1 MNQTFSETINLKA
14 FEKDVWKIKLESI
27 CPSQRAIFKNLP
39 IFLLLNSCMQLSMVR
54 EAGSVFKGW
63 NEGKIMFAPTY
74 KYSHNSDSYVGET
87 ANSKKKRRTPSWYIS
102 VSSQNLFALNPFD
115 RKEEMRM
122 REVEHQIP
130 PLCLSLAHT
139 SPIALFNNFL

>member
-1 MNQTFSETINLKA
+1 MRKRCMEDKIGINMSFLEGY
-14 FEKDVWKIKLESI
+14 FEKF
-27 CPSQRAIFKNLP
+27 AN
-39 IFLLLNSCMQLSMVR
+39 FLLLNSCMQLSMVR

-122 REVEHQIP
+122 REVEH
-130 PLCLSLAHT
+130 
-139 SPIALFNNFL
+139 